1 MGSQFPSD
9 SLQLQVVERHH
20 FEAITEVGDDQMT
33 QMTRWSDGVVK
44 FVSTCEVWKM
54 ILVGKGVNNKFDKHL
69 FVQMGDENKHH
80 LKVPRFVQLKW
91 FSLVLWVGLDSTER
105 WSPRPPSCRSRTV
118 TRQAGKQLWSW
129 EVASLKTNSSLP
141 LESILGRS
149 DSLPFG
155 QSLPILLTA
164 FCC

>member
-44 FVSTCEVWKM
+44 FVSTGLKDDTGRKRCQQQIWQTSFCADGWWTK
-54 ILVGKGVNNKFDKHL
+54 
-69 FVQMGDENKHH
+69 KHH

-155 QSLPILLTA
+155 QSLPILLMA